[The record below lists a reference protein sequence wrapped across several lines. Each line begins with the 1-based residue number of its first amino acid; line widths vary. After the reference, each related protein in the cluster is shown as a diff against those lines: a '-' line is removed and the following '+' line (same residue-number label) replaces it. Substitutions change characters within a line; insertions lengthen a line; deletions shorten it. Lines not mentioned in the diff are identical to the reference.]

1 MLAVVFRRPE
11 THIGELILGNGKTL
25 DSQKIAKKL
34 ESMMANHATVGT
46 GYEEYVSKMSKEEH
60 MSHRVE
66 AEKTHYTAEASP
78 SPEPDEEYDYREL

>member
-1 MLAVVFRRPE
+1 
-11 THIGELILGNGKTL
+11 
-25 DSQKIAKKL
+25 
-34 ESMMANHATVGT
+34 MMANHATVGT